1 MTRVFDGRWIKR
13 SYQTLF
19 HDCVSKSCHKMQK
32 LLVVALLVLVA
43 SAFGKVIHIKEE
55 KDFKSEVLNFPGV
68 AIVEFYAPWCG
79 HCKNLEPEY
88 KKAASA
94 LHGVVK
100 VVAVD
105 ATVHGS
111 LAQKYGVSGYPS
123 IKMFGLDKKNPTD
136 FQGERK
142 SDAIISGC
150 MKAANGLVK
159 DRKAGKK
166 GPSASPSSKPE
177 GSKPAPPSGG
187 GSSRKG
193 KADVSDVITL
203 TDDNFQS
210 LVMDSEDHW
219 LVEFYA
225 PWCGHCKNLAPEWEE
240 AAQKLSGEV
249 KLGALDATQAEAI
262 AQKYQ
267 IKGFPTI
274 KLFPAGKKGKAQDY
288 NGARDATGITEFAL
302 KTLDAAGVPVKIPQV
317 TGENNFASDCTSGK
331 ICVIMWAP
339 HILDSS
345 AKERNKLLETYGTI
359 AKTMRGT
366 PVTFVWSEAQAQLEL
381 ESALE
386 VNNNYPALSILSA
399 AKSVYATQ
407 RESWNYKNAKKF
419 LDGII
424 SGTGKKSKLSGDLP
438 KISSVKMWDGK
449 DGELPQEEEFSLEDL
464 GL

>member
-1 MTRVFDGRWIKR
+1 
-13 SYQTLF
+13 
-19 HDCVSKSCHKMQK
+19 MQK
-32 LLVVALLVLVA
+32 LLIVALFVLVA
-43 SAFGKVIHIKEE
+43 TAFGKVIHIKEE

-79 HCKNLEPEY
+79 HCKSLEPEL

-94 LHGVVK
+94 MSGVVK

-111 LAQKYGVSGYPS
+111 LAQKYGVQGYPTL
-123 IKMFGLDKKNPTD
+123 KMFGLDKKTPTD

-150 MKAANGLVK
+150 MKAASGLVK
-159 DRKAGKK
+159 ERKAGKK
-166 GPSASPSSKPE
+166 GSPNGSPTSK
-177 GSKPAPPSGG
+177 GSPDSKAKPAPPTGG
-187 GSSRKG
+187 RKT

-203 TDDNFQS
+203 TDDNFQK

-225 PWCGHCKNLAPEWEE
+225 PWCGHCKSLAPEWEE

-274 KLFPAGKKGKAQDY
+274 KLFPAGKKSKAQDY
-288 NGARDATGITEFAL
+288 NGPRDATGITEYAL
-302 KTLDAAGVPVKIPQV
+302 KSLEAAGVPVKTPQV
-317 TGENNFASDCTSGK
+317 TGNNNFASDCTSGK
-331 ICVIMWAP
+331 ICVVMWAP

-345 AKERNKLLETYGTI
+345 AKDRIQLLETYGTI
-359 AKTMRGT
+359 AKTMRGK
-366 PVTFVWSEAQAQLEL
+366 PVTFVWSEAQAQVEL
-381 ESALE
+381 ENVLE
-386 VNNNYPALSILSA
+386 VNNNYPTLSILSA
-399 AKSVYATQ
+399 EKGVYATQ

-424 SGTGKKSKLSGDLP
+424 SGVGKKSKLSGDLP
-438 KISSVKMWDGK
+438 KITSVKVWDGK
-449 DGELPQEEEFSLEDL
+449 DGELPVEEEFSLEDL